1 MIIKQIT
8 VFLENKKGR
17 LTEVT
22 RILMENNINMSALSI
37 ADTADFGLLRM
48 IVDDP
53 EKAEKT
59 LKNEGFA
66 IHINEVVCMI
76 VPDEPGGL
84 YRALDILTKND
95 ISVEY
100 LYAFSNDS
108 KSASVVIRT
117 DEIEKTIEVLQKNQ
131 IKLVKASQLYKI

>member
-1 MIIKQIT
+1 
-8 VFLENKKGR
+8 
-17 LTEVT
+17 
-22 RILMENNINMSALSI
+22 
-37 ADTADFGLLRM
+37 M

-53 EKAEKT
+53 NKAEKT

>member
-53 EKAEKT
+53 KKAEKT

>member
-53 EKAEKT
+53 NKAEKT